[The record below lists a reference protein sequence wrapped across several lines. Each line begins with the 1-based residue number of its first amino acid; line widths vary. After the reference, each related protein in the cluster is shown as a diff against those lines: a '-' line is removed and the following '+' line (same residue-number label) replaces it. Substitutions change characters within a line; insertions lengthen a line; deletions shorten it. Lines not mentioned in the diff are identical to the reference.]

1 MKFFSRDDPFNS
13 KDLFLVVSQFLLGL
27 TISSRGFYWLFNQ
40 NAVIE
45 DSEFYAKLHTIMP
58 IWLWGLIILIT
69 GMFIMLSA
77 LYVPTIENR
86 NIFFKLTIIG
96 GSSSFV
102 FYFIMLSAS
111 MKNHL
116 NWLTPINFLILTVWT
131 LAITVISVV
140 ELIVRRKQR

>member
-1 MKFFSRDDPFNS
+1 MRFFRGDISFNS
-13 KDLFLVVSQFLLGL
+13 KDLFLAVSQFLLGL
-27 TISSRGFYWLFNQ
+27 TISSRGFFWLVNP
-40 NAVIE
+40 NSVIK
-45 DSEFYAKLHTIMP
+45 DSVLYAELHKVMP

-77 LYVPTIENR
+77 FYVPTIESR

-116 NWLTPINFLILTVWT
+116 NWLTPTNFLILTVWT

-140 ELIVRRKQR
+140 ELIGRRKQR

>member
-45 DSEFYAKLHTIMP
+45 DSVFYAKLHTIMP

>member
-27 TISSRGFYWLFNQ
+27 TISSRGLYWLFNQ

>member
-1 MKFFSRDDPFNS
+1 MTFFRGYGPFNS

-45 DSEFYAKLHTIMP
+45 DSVFYAKLHTVMP